1 MYGYEYGDEDYG
13 AQQQDEQPE
22 PPKAAEKAKVKAAPA
37 EKPVA
42 EVKPAAAE
50 QPPPEAEA
58 AVEPEVVEEQTAQQQ
73 EAAPGES

>member
-1 MYGYEYGDEDYG
+1 LNPNGPIIEPEPISAEVDEMYGYEYGDEDYG

-50 QPPPEAEA
+50 
-58 AVEPEVVEEQTAQQQ
+58 
-73 EAAPGES
+73 